1 MLIDV
6 TREAKTMPTSS
17 NAETAAKINAMEHV
31 AELYKQADD
40 QKQGFVLAYM
50 DIIEKMLLD
59 NGRPPKS
66 A

>member
-1 MLIDV
+1 MSLPV
-6 TREAKTMPTSS
+6 

-31 AELYKQADD
+31 AELYKKVDD

-50 DIIEKMLLD
+50 DILEKMLLD
-59 NGRPPKS
+59 NDRPPKS

>member
-1 MLIDV
+1 M
-6 TREAKTMPTSS
+6 KPTSLPV

-31 AELYKQADD
+31 AELYKQADS

-50 DIIEKMLLD
+50 DILEKMLLD
-59 NGRPPKS
+59 DGRPPKS

>member
-1 MLIDV
+1 MSLLV
-6 TREAKTMPTSS
+6 

-31 AELYKQADD
+31 AELYKKADD

-50 DIIEKMLLD
+50 DILEKMLLD
-59 NGRPPKS
+59 NDRPPKS

>member
-1 MLIDV
+1 MSV
-6 TREAKTMPTSS
+6 PV

-31 AELYKQADD
+31 AELYKQADG

-50 DIIEKMLLD
+50 DILEKMLLD